1 MWPVLLGMVCPALQ
15 LANARLLLGGLNL
28 PVLMPLDYA
37 WWQWL
42 DHSSDPL
49 HWRDCCTASKQS
61 HEPRETLARWLKIY

>member
-42 DHSSDPL
+42 DHL
-49 HWRDCCTASKQS
+49 
-61 HEPRETLARWLKIY
+61 E